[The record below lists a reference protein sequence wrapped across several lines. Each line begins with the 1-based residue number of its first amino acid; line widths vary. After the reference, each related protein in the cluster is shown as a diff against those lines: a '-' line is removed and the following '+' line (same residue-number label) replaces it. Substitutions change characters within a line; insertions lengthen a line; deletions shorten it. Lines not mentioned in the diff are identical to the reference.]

1 MKEGFVVMVHNVV
14 KGDTLL
20 KIAAKYKTTP
30 QEIMKLNPKIKDSG
44 HIEIGWELNIPV
56 TKPAPTKYA
65 NYTVLPGDTLSKIAK
80 MFGTTVADILKAN
93 PSIKDPNLIHVGT
106 VLKVPDYR

>member
-20 KIAAKYKTTP
+20 KIAAKYKTTS
-30 QEIMKLNPKIKDSG
+30 QEIMKLNPMIKDES
-44 HIEIGWELNIPV
+44 HIEIGWALKIPV
-56 TKPAPTKYA
+56 TKPAPSKYA
-65 NYTVLPGDTLSKIAK
+65 SYTVVPGDTLSKIAK
-80 MFGTTVADILKAN
+80 MFGTTVADITKAN

>member
-1 MKEGFVVMVHNVV
+1 MKEDFVEMDHLVV

-30 QEIMKLNPKIKDSG
+30 QEIMKLNPAIKDAS
-44 HIEIGWELNIPV
+44 HIEIGWKLKIPA
-56 TKPAPTKYA
+56 TKPAPSKYA
-65 NYTVLPGDTLSKIAK
+65 SYTVLPGDTLSKIAK
-80 MFGTTVADILKAN
+80 AFKTTVEDIVKAN
-93 PSIKDPNLIHVGT
+93 PIIKDPNLIHVGT

>member
-1 MKEGFVVMVHNVV
+1 MDHLVA

-30 QEIMKLNPKIKDSG
+30 QEIMKLNPQIKDVS
-44 HIEIGWELNIPV
+44 HIEIGWKLKIPA
-56 TKPAPTKYA
+56 TKPAPSKYA
-65 NYTVLPGDTLSKIAK
+65 SYTVLPGDNLSKIAK
-80 MFGTTVADILKAN
+80 MFKTTVADIQKAN